1 MYSFR
6 CCEKSLRKILYA
18 YTYKA
23 KEDPMA
29 SVAHKL
35 IATMSPAQILAA
47 RLQTIIRSQSAQG
60 DRYAVI
66 YKKPDEDQQHWDQII
81 AAIDDT
87 EGVHVNIQSDGA
99 ARISWYLPETLR
111 RPECGRRSSKTDH

>member
-1 MYSFR
+1 MYSIR
-6 CCEKSLRKILYA
+6 CCEKSLREILYT

-35 IATMSPAQILAA
+35 VATMSPAQILAA
-47 RLQTIIRSQSAQG
+47 RLQTIIRSQAAQG

-66 YKKPDEDQQHWDQII
+66 YKNQMKINGTGI
-81 AAIDDT
+81 
-87 EGVHVNIQSDGA
+87 
-99 ARISWYLPETLR
+99 
-111 RPECGRRSSKTDH
+111 RSSQR